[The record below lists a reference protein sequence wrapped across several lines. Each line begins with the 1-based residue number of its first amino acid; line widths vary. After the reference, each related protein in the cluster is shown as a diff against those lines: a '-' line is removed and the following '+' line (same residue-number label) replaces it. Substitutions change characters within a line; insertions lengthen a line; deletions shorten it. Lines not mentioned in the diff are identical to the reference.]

1 MQWRPGAD
9 LDTLRRRAGML
20 AALRA
25 FFAARGVLEVET
37 PVLGAATVTDLQLA
51 SLVTQVGPRAA
62 ARYLQTSPEYAMKR
76 LLAAGS
82 GDIYQVSRVFRDDPP
97 GRLHNVEFTLV
108 EWYRLGFD
116 HRRLMDE
123 VAALLGEL
131 LGGRWR
137 APAEVLT
144 YREAFARELGIDPLR
159 APLATL
165 AAAAE
170 ARLGPL
176 PAGLQAAPA
185 GARDACLDLLMGAV
199 VGPALG
205 HERAC
210 FVHEYPAS
218 QAALARLLPGDP
230 PIAARFEAYV
240 EGIELCNGFHEL
252 ADPAEQRQ
260 RFAADLAAR
269 AAHALPLP
277 PLDERL
283 LAALAAGLPDC
294 AGVALGFD
302 RLVMLAG
309 GQRDIRAVL
318 AFAADEA

>member
-1 MQWRPGAD
+1 VDWRPGAD
-9 LDTLRRRAGML
+9 LDTLRQRAGML
-20 AALRA
+20 AGLRA
-25 FFAARGVLEVET
+25 FFAARGVLEVDT
-37 PVLGAATVTDLQLA
+37 PVLGAATVTDVHLT
-51 SLVTQVGPRAA
+51 SLVTHVGPRAA

-82 GDIYQVSRVFRDDPP
+82 GDIYQVCKVFRDDPP
-97 GRLHNVEFTLV
+97 GRLHNLEFTMV
-108 EWYRLGFD
+108 EWYRVGFD

-123 VAALLGEL
+123 VAALLGQL
-131 LGGRWR
+131 LGARWQG
-137 APAEVLT
+137 PAEVLS
-144 YREAFARELGIDPLR
+144 YRAAFARELGIDPLT

-165 AAAAE
+165 AAVAE
-170 ARLGPL
+170 ARLGSL
-176 PAGLQAAPA
+176 PVGLAASPA
-185 GARDACLDLLMGAV
+185 DLRDACLDLLMGAV

-205 HERAC
+205 HGRLC

-218 QAALARLLPGDP
+218 QAALARLLPGQP
-230 PIAARFEAYV
+230 PVAARFEAYA

-252 ADPAEQRQ
+252 ADPAEQRH
-260 RFAADLAAR
+260 RFEADLAAR
-269 AAHALPLP
+269 AARALPQL

-302 RLVMLAG
+302 RLVMLATG
-309 GQRDIRAVL
+309 RRDIREVL

>member
-1 MQWRPGAD
+1 
-9 LDTLRRRAGML
+9 ML
-20 AALRA
+20 AELRA
-25 FFAARGVLEVET
+25 FFAARGVLEVDT
-37 PVLGAATVTDLQLA
+37 PILGAATATDVHLA
-51 SLVTQVGPRAA
+51 SLVAHVGPRAV

-82 GDIYQVSRVFRDDPP
+82 GDIYQVCKVFRDDEQ
-97 GRLHNVEFTLV
+97 GRLHNLEFTMV
-108 EWYRLGFD
+108 EWYRIGFD

-123 VAALLGEL
+123 VATLIGQFIGARLS
-131 LGGRWR
+131 
-137 APAEVLT
+137 PPVEVLS
-144 YREAFARELGIDPLR
+144 YREAFLRELGVDPLS

-165 AAAAE
+165 VAAAE

-176 PAGLQAAPA
+176 PAGLEASPA
-185 GARDACLDLLMGAV
+185 GVRDGCLDLLMGAL

-205 HERAC
+205 RGRLT

-218 QAALARLLPGDP
+218 QAALARLLPGQP
-230 PIAARFEAYV
+230 PVAARFEAYV

-252 ADPAEQRQ
+252 GDPAEQRR
-260 RFAADLAAR
+260 RFEADRAAR
-269 AAHALPLP
+269 AASGLALP

-302 RLVMLAG
+302 RLVMLATG
-309 GQRDIRAVL
+309 RRDIREVL
-318 AFAADEA
+318 SFAADEA

>member
-1 MQWRPGAD
+1 VDWRPGAD
-9 LDTLRRRAGML
+9 LDTLRQRAGML
-20 AALRA
+20 AGLRA

-37 PVLGAATVTDLQLA
+37 PALGAATVTDVHLA
-51 SLVTQVGPRAA
+51 SLVTRVGPHGA

-82 GDIYQVSRVFRDDPP
+82 GDIYQVCRAFRDDAP
-97 GRLHNVEFTLV
+97 GRLHHLEFTMV
-108 EWYRLGFD
+108 EWYRVGFD

-123 VAALLGEL
+123 VAALLGQL
-131 LGGRWR
+131 LGARWH
-137 APAEVLT
+137 APAEVLS
-144 YREAFARELGIDPLR
+144 YREAFERELGIDPMTV
-159 APLATL
+159 PLATL
-165 AAAAE
+165 AAVAE

-176 PAGLQAAPA
+176 PAGLDVSP
-185 GARDACLDLLMGAV
+185 GGLRDGCLDLLMGAV

-205 HERAC
+205 HERVC

-218 QAALARLLPGDP
+218 QAALARLLPGQP
-230 PIAARFEAYV
+230 PVAARFEAYV

-252 ADPAEQRQ
+252 ADAAEQRH
-260 RFAADLAAR
+260 RFEADLAAR
-269 AAHALPLP
+269 AARALPRP

-302 RLVMLAG
+302 RLVMLATG
-309 GQRDIRAVL
+309 RHHIREVL